1 MDVPDIRTSPEAGS
15 ASSLWKYI
23 ILIVIAVGIVYGQ
36 SVRFDFVTYDDYEL
50 VYQNGDFLS
59 HVSNVFASFTTH
71 AFTTHRA
78 ESGYY
83 RPVLLVSYILDYQ
96 IWGLNPS
103 GYHLTNLLLHCCAAI
118 IVFLIL
124 GKLLAQSLMAL
135 LGSLLFAL
143 HPAQTESVGWIAG
156 RNDILLG
163 LFVGI
168 SFLSYLYYREE
179 GPERKKFLSI
189 SVISFVLA
197 LFTKEPAAFYLLLLP
212 AYDFFVKRKSR
223 PGREYAL
230 EMMPFVVALLFYLI
244 VRKLVIGEFIG
255 AERLYGTAPMIDR
268 VSLLPAMVAA
278 HAALIF
284 YPFRL
289 SVVHPIDSLPWT
301 QTPWSIAAVV
311 MTLSLIVFGWYIW
324 KRKNDGVLAFGLLWF
339 LVGLIPVTGIIPVAV
354 PILEHRL
361 YLPLIGISILAAR
374 CCALLSGG
382 QMRKPAVAIAV
393 GAILLVCAV
402 TSFLRLP
409 VWRDSTTLW
418 RDAIEKAPGVSRS
431 YFNLAGF
438 YFERQQYDS
447 TASLL
452 NTYIRLKPDDFLGY
466 SKLRQTYFLAGK
478 YDDAARI
485 NRLIIMRNPSNAARY
500 LEAGLMYEQLQRFD
514 SAAALYN
521 EGLLVDS
528 NNIDLQLRLGS
539 VYQSLR
545 NGTLAERHLRR
556 ATEIAPQDARV
567 LFAYGALL
575 ASQYDNL
582 RAIEFIERGLKLAA
596 PPRSLLTLLKQLYTN
611 SGQPEKARQL
621 AERYHL

>member
-1 MDVPDIRTSPEAGS
+1 MDVSDNSVRQEAQ
-15 ASSLWKYI
+15 ARSSLWKYFAV
-23 ILIVIAVGIVYGQ
+23 IVVAVAIVYGQ
-36 SVRFDFVTYDDYEL
+36 SLRFDFVTYDDYEL

-59 HVSNVFASFTTH
+59 HVSNVFTSFTTH
-71 AFTTHRA
+71 AFTSHRA

-96 IWGLNPS
+96 VWGLNPS
-103 GYHLTNLLLHCCAAI
+103 GYHLTNLLLHCCAAV

-124 GKLLAQSLMAL
+124 RKLLAQSLMAL
-135 LGSLLFAL
+135 WGSLLFAL
-143 HPAQTESVGWIAG
+143 HPVQTESVGWIAG

-168 SFLSYLYYREE
+168 SFLSYLYYRED
-179 GPERKKFLSI
+179 GPDRKKFLSI
-189 SVISFVLA
+189 SVISFVVA

-212 AYDFFVKRKSR
+212 AYDLFVKRKNLY
-223 PGREYAL
+223 GRESVIEMIPFLGAL
-230 EMMPFVVALLFYLI
+230 FLYFI

-255 AERLYGTAPMIDR
+255 AERLYGTATIIDR
-268 VSLLPAMVAA
+268 VRQLTALVAE
-278 HAALIF
+278 HCALIL

-289 SVVHPIDSLPWT
+289 SVVHPTDSLPWI
-301 QTPWSIAAVV
+301 QAPWSIAALVI
-311 MTLSLIVFGWYIW
+311 TLSLIVFGWYIW
-324 KRKNDGVLAFGLLWF
+324 KRGNDGVLTLGLLWF
-339 LVGLIPVTGIIPVAV
+339 LIGLMPVTGIIPVAV

-361 YLPLIGISILAAR
+361 YLPLIGISILAAG
-374 CCALLSGG
+374 CCVRLSGV

-393 GAILLVCAV
+393 GVVLLVCAV
-402 TSFLRLP
+402 TSYLRLP

-478 YDDAARI
+478 YDEAARI
-485 NRLIIMRNPSNAARY
+485 NRQIIQRNPSNAARY

-514 SAAALYN
+514 SAAAVYN

-545 NGTLAERHLRR
+545 NNTLAERHLRR
-556 ATEIAPQDARV
+556 ATEIAPQDPRV
-567 LFAYGALL
+567 LFAYGAVL

-582 RAIEFIERGLKLAA
+582 RAIEFIERGLKLAS
-596 PPRSLLTLLKQLYTN
+596 PPRSLLTLLQQLYVN